1 MACDPLN
8 YTGVGAEQLIAARE
22 TISSAYGLH
31 IEQVSG
37 VVSKSGFKLRW
48 NYDAVAQTLE
58 IQCLSK
64 PFVVPCGVVNGRI
77 NALAKDCGVQP
88 DSDG

>member
-8 YTGVGAEQLIAARE
+8 YSGVGPDQWNAARE
-22 TISSAYGLH
+22 RISREYGLN
-31 IEQVSG
+31 IDTESGEQ
-37 VVSKSGFKLRW
+37 SKSGFKLRW
-48 NYDAVAQTLE
+48 SYDPGKKTLE
-58 IQCLSK
+58 IQCLGK

>member
-1 MACDPLN
+1 
-8 YTGVGAEQLIAARE
+8 
-22 TISSAYGLH
+22 
-31 IEQVSG
+31 
-37 VVSKSGFKLRW
+37 LRW
-48 NYDAVAQTLE
+48 NYDAEAQTLE

-64 PFVVPCGVVNGRI
+64 PFVVPCAVVNGRI

>member
-8 YTGVGAEQLIAARE
+8 YTGVGAEQWNAARE
-22 TISSAYGLH
+22 KISSAYGLH
-31 IEQVSG
+31 IEHGSG
-37 VVSKSGFKLRW
+37 EESKSGFRLRW
-48 NYDAVAQTLE
+48 NYDAEAQTLE

-64 PFVVPCGVVNGRI
+64 PFVVPCAVVNGRI

-88 DSDG
+88 GSDR